1 MIRKN
6 RINVLSEKLNDLKKN
21 SITERDNENKIL
33 VDENNI
39 IKKTIN
45 EKDNQLDS
53 FKEEIS
59 NNHDLLDYILGCD
72 K

>member
-53 FKEEIS
+53 FKEAIS